1 MLINNESYRTIWFDK
16 KKEEVNIIDQ
26 TKLPFYL
33 EIVTLNNLE
42 DVIFSRLTGSGSCI
56 FSVFQNKTEAE
67 KAQIQFKRDF
77 PKLWSHLA
85 ENNKLNLF

>member
-42 DVIFSRLTGSGSCI
+42 DVINAINFMISVVLICMATSR
-56 FSVFQNKTEAE
+56 A
-67 KAQIQFKRDF
+67 AQGMIQ
-77 PKLWSHLA
+77 
-85 ENNKLNLF
+85 